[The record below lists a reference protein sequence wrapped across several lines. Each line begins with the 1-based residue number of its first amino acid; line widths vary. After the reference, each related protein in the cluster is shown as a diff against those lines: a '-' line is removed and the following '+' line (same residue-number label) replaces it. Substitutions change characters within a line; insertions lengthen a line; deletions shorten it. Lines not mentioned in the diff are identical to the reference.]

1 MSQEQNWF
9 QEKFNKL
16 PRDRQEKVRSIL
28 DRYASEQKPA
38 TPQPSPKLGKE
49 YLTLVFT
56 QPIAPDVQELLKK
69 GEWVAAS
76 HSHAIWDRD
85 AALNELKEQA
95 TRAKKEEMT
104 RKLSAILDEC
114 EEDPAIGE
122 ALRPQLEALH
132 ALLERGCDVSR

>member
-1 MSQEQNWF
+1 MSQEQHWF

-16 PRDRQEKVRSIL
+16 PRDRQEKVRNIL

-38 TPQPSPKLGKE
+38 LSQPSPQFGQE
-49 YLTLVFT
+49 YLTLVFK
-56 QPIAPDVQELLKK
+56 QPISPDVQALLNK
-69 GEWVAAS
+69 GEWAAAA

-85 AALNELKEQA
+85 AALKKLKEQDA
-95 TRAKKEEMT
+95 RAKKEEMT

-114 EEDPAIGE
+114 EEDPAIGA

-132 ALLERGCDVSR
+132 ALLERGL